1 MRAFVAI
8 ELSEDLKGRIRGRME
23 RGMRS
28 LPKARWV
35 NPELLHLTLV
45 FLGETAD
52 SELAALGAALSE
64 TFLQSREFALE
75 LKGGGTFP
83 ARRAARV
90 AWIGAEGGVSL
101 LALQEEVAATVH
113 RMLGRAVEKRPFHAH
128 VTLARCRHP
137 WKRYAVDR
145 YLDLMSDFGARFRV
159 DEGVLMASEIGK
171 SGSRYTRVCKFSL
184 GGTRSA

>member
-1 MRAFVAI
+1 MRTFVAI
-8 ELSEDLKGRIRGRME
+8 ELPEALKDRIRGRMD

-45 FLGETAD
+45 FLGQTAESD
-52 SELAALGAALSE
+52 LVTLEAELSA
-64 TFLQSREFALE
+64 TFLRRRAFDLE
-75 LKGGGTFP
+75 LSGGGTFP
-83 ARRAARV
+83 PRRSARV
-90 AWIGAEGGVSL
+90 AWIGAEGGASL
-101 LALQEEVAATVH
+101 LTLQEEVATSIH
-113 RMLGRAVEKRPFHAH
+113 RLFGGAIEKRPFHAH

-145 YLDLMSDFGARFRV
+145 YLDLMEDFGDRFRV
-159 DEGVLMASEIGK
+159 EEGVLMASELGG

-184 GGTRSA
+184 RGI

>member
-1 MRAFVAI
+1 VRTFVAI
-8 ELSEDLKGRIRGRME
+8 ELSDTLKDRIRGRMDQ
-23 RGMRS
+23 GMRS

-45 FLGETAD
+45 FLGETAESD
-52 SELAALGAALSE
+52 LVTMQAALSE
-64 TFLQSREFALE
+64 TFLRSREFDLE
-75 LKGGGTFP
+75 LSGGGTFP

-90 AWIGAEGGVSL
+90 AWIGAEGGESL
-101 LALQEEVAATVH
+101 LVLQKEVAAAMHQV
-113 RMLGRAVEKRPFHAH
+113 LGRNTEKRPFHAH

-145 YLDLMSDFGARFRV
+145 YLDLMSDFEARVRV
-159 DEGVLMASEIGK
+159 VEGVLMASELGK